1 MWEWISGLIWLMGIL
16 AVTGT
21 VLGPDERE
29 NFMPLMR
36 LAVLL
41 YILKLI
47 SLLPGS

>member
-1 MWEWISGLIWLMGIL
+1 MWDWIAGLIWLVGIL
-16 AVTGT
+16 AVAGAA
-21 VLGPDERE
+21 LGPDERE

-41 YILKLI
+41 YLLGLI